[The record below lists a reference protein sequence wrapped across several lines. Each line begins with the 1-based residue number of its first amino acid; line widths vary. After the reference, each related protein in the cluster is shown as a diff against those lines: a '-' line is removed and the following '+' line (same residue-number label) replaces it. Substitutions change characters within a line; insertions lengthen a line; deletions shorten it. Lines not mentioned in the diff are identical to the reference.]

1 MVSLCSRCCGGI
13 VSSFSKGGTIGEITI
28 VVMVVVGL
36 VVSVV
41 RLVVSMVVRLVVVV
55 TVTKRMVVIVRGGSG
70 IRGVLYK

>member
-1 MVSLCSRCCGGI
+1 M
-13 VSSFSKGGTIGEITI
+13 SSFSKGGTIGEITI

-41 RLVVSMVVRLVVVV
+41 SVVVRLVVVV